1 MPWQQRVRPLPVG
14 LHGPEAEDIKVCPR
28 CGAFIMKINDGSC
41 NRVSCT
47 VCGCL
52 LCWLCLRE
60 ISDVRFLSPSGCTFW
75 GKRPWSRSRKIP
87 WQLGLVLGAPMAV
100 SLAAGVAVPVIAIGI
115 PVYMRRKVLGRS
127 GKSSVSGCQSVT
139 SSVLLSLFVSPIITV
154 AVAAGAM
161 GQEQASAAA
170 LAGNVLREGQDAAR
184 REGVDIEVEVEIE
197 PGREQSR
204 CSAPSGQSL
213 AGGSPGGPAE
223 RGHRGRG
230 PGSTEREPL

>member
-60 ISDVRFLSPSGCTFW
+60 ISDVRFLRCSAGAGRAACRGASLSPAASSCLSLCPPSSRLEPACRCCSPTSVASCCC
-75 GKRPWSRSRKIP
+75 RCRSRGGSRRP
-87 WQLGLVLGAPMAV
+87 GQGGA
-100 SLAAGVAVPVIAIGI
+100 GE
-115 PVYMRRKVLGRS
+115 RD
-127 GKSSVSGCQSVT
+127 
-139 SSVLLSLFVSPIITV
+139 
-154 AVAAGAM
+154 
-161 GQEQASAAA
+161 QA
-170 LAGNVLREGQDAAR
+170 
-184 REGVDIEVEVEIE
+184 EGVDIEVEVEIE